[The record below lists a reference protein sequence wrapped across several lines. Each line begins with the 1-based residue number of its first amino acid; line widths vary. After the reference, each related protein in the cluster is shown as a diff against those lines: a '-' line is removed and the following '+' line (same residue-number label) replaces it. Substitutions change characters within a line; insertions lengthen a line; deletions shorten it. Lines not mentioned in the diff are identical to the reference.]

1 MTKERLEELGWK
13 FDDFWNDRAFYS
25 LSKDSHFAI
34 FEYDGWGLLEPRFH
48 MESFVKEFELIYC
61 DLTDEEIEK
70 YTELVKSYEDIV
82 KHPKDNSLYDYS
94 TAVENINDFIKEMKK
109 RG

>member
-1 MTKERLEELGWK
+1 MTKEKLEELGWK
-13 FDDFWNDRAFYS
+13 FDDLWNDRAFYS
-25 LSKDSHFAI
+25 LSKDSNFAI
-34 FEYDGWGLLEPRFH
+34 FEYDGWGLKDPFT
-48 MESFVKEFELIYC
+48 KEFELIYC

-82 KHPKDNSLYDYS
+82 RHPKDNSLYDYS